1 MSFHFVGG
9 NLAIDFANTIV
20 IEDGKQIDLLTN
32 PEALYDWFKATNMP
46 LTEIPDDNSFA
57 RAVTLRDA
65 IKNILVTYN
74 SGTVNLGTVSSG
86 TIPKPDAISRINDHI
101 SFKNPTELQMSND
114 GGFQFSSLP
123 DVWELETAL
132 AEIASEVSELLVNTP
147 KTALKVCAAHN
158 CILHFKD
165 VSKAKRRRWCRME
178 TCGNRAKAA
187 AHYQRA
193 TGS

>member
-1 MSFHFVGG
+1 MSFQFVGG

-32 PEALYDWFKATNMP
+32 PKALYDWLKATNMP
-46 LTEIPDDNSFA
+46 LAELPDDNGLA

-74 SGTVNLGTVSSG
+74 SGTA
-86 TIPKPDAISRINDHI
+86 PKSEAISRINDQI
-101 SFKNPTELQMSND
+101 SLKNPTELQISDN
-114 GGFQFSSLP
+114 GSFQFSSLP
-123 DVWELETAL
+123 NVWKLETAL
-132 AEIASEVSELLVNTP
+132 AEIASEVSELLVHTP

-165 VSKAKRRRWCRME
+165 VSKAKRRRWCSME

-193 TGS
+193 TSG